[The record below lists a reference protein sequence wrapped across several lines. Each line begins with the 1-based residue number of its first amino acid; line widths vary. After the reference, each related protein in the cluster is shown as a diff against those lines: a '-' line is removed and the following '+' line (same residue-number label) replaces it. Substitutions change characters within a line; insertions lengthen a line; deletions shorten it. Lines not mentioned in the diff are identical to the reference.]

1 MKYLKHVVL
10 FAGLTAIILTGAGCG
25 SLSLFSSRH
34 VHYHASPEADKKI
47 ETLEKRVDTL
57 EKAAQDQNKK

>member
-1 MKYLKHVVL
+1 MRILKYIVVITVTTGVL
-10 FAGLTAIILTGAGCG
+10 FITSGCG

-47 ETLEKRVDTL
+47 ETLEKRVDAL
-57 EKAAQDQNKK
+57 EKATQDKK

>member
-1 MKYLKHVVL
+1 MQIFKYMIIFAVVSCVIMI
-10 FAGLTAIILTGAGCG
+10 TSGCG

-47 ETLEKRVDTL
+47 ELLEKRVETL
-57 EKAAQDQNKK
+57 EKTAQEKK

>member
-1 MKYLKHVVL
+1 MRILKYMVMFTVTAGVL
-10 FAGLTAIILTGAGCG
+10 FITSGCG

-47 ETLEKRVDTL
+47 ETLEKRVEVL
-57 EKAAQDQNKK
+57 EKAVNEKK

>member
-1 MKYLKHVVL
+1 MKIFRYTVFLLVV
-10 FAGLTAIILTGAGCG
+10 AGVMLVASGCG

-47 ETLEKRVDTL
+47 ETLEKRVEVL
-57 EKAAQDQNKK
+57 EKTASEKK